1 MKVPEIQVIDL
12 ARERCE
18 DCRPGTPTLAPEVAR
33 ELASGLHPDWV
44 LSEAWIERTFV
55 FKSFNAAF
63 GLATRVALLAEAQ
76 GHHPDL
82 EVGWGRLSVRLATHA
97 IGGLSRNDLIMAA
110 KIDQLAG

>member
-1 MKVPEIQVIDL
+1 MKVPEIQVLDL
-12 ARERCE
+12 SNERCV
-18 DCRPGTPTLAPEVAR
+18 DCRPGTPTLEPAVAA
-33 ELASGLHPDWV
+33 ELATALNPDWI
-44 LSEAWIERTFV
+44 LSETSIERTFA

-82 EVGWGRLSVRLATHA
+82 EVGWGRLHVRLTTHA

-110 KIDQLAG
+110 KIDTITG

>member
-1 MKVPEIQVIDL
+1 MNVPEIQVVDL
-12 ARERCE
+12 SNERCV

-33 ELASGLHPDWV
+33 ELAAGLHEDWV
-44 LSEAWIERTFV
+44 LSEASIERTFT

-63 GLATRVALLAEAQ
+63 GLATRIALLAEAQ

-82 EVGWGRLSVRLATHA
+82 EVGWGRLHVRLTTHA

-110 KIDQLAG
+110 KIDSLSG

>member
-18 DCRPGTPTLAPEVAR
+18 DCHPGTPTLAPEVAR
-33 ELASGLHPDWV
+33 ALAATLNPDWA
-44 LSEAWIERTFV
+44 LSDTQIERTFT
-55 FKSFNAAF
+55 FSSFNAAF
-63 GLATRVALLAEAQ
+63 GLATRIALLAEAQ

-82 EVGWGRLSVRLATHA
+82 EVGWGRLHVRLSTHA

-110 KIDQLAG
+110 KIDHLAG

>member
-1 MKVPEIQVIDL
+1 METQPIEIVDL
-12 ARERCE
+12 SSERCV
-18 DCRPGTPTLAPEVAR
+18 DCRPGTPTLAPEVVR
-33 ELASGLHPDWV
+33 ELAAGLNADWV
-44 LSEAWIERTFV
+44 VSEKWIERTFA

-82 EVGWGRLSVRLATHA
+82 EVGWGRLHVRLSTHA

-110 KIDQLAG
+110 RIDRLAG